1 VWAPSTIQARN
12 GDNEPGV
19 QQRPVDR
26 MVLDMLARSLPN
38 TQAAGSG
45 AWAAA
50 WLGFVTGEDVKLS
63 SPSGEESG
71 WRPGELLL
79 VTASRVHRQGYG
91 RLRACAKPARSP
103 PRGVVSRRAGARW
116 LESGEDQRFGSHELR
131 VGGRVR
137 PSSRRAAA
145 GVAPDRM
152 LNEVEVLKH
161 RERDAPFL
169 MVVLH

>member
-1 VWAPSTIQARN
+1 
-12 GDNEPGV
+12 
-19 QQRPVDR
+19 
-26 MVLDMLARSLPN
+26 M
-38 TQAAGSG
+38 
-45 AWAAA
+45 AAA

-79 VTASRVHRQGYG
+79 ATASRVHRKVNG
-91 RLRACAKPARSP
+91 RLRARAKPARSP
-103 PRGVVSRRAGARW
+103 PRGVVGRVPW
-116 LESGEDQRFGSHELR
+116 LESCEDQRFGSHELR

-145 GVAPDRM
+145 GVAPDLV